1 MAFPVVPPSGRREAR
16 VPPHSLSARFDARTA
31 ASRAGSARRD
41 FASAVVW
48 RVRARV
54 RHPARRKMKGPW
66 FWFWRKNFQATDRR
80 LESAD
85 PRSQLFFGPQDIF
98 PRLRFGK
105 DVHTPGTPAFDSV
118 SPSAGL
124 FRELI
129 PAISFFIFHRL
140 RVGVRPESLALERRV
155 HANVHRHADRHP
167 GRAELARV

>member
-1 MAFPVVPPSGRREAR
+1 
-16 VPPHSLSARFDARTA
+16 
-31 ASRAGSARRD
+31 
-41 FASAVVW
+41 
-48 RVRARV
+48 
-54 RHPARRKMKGPW
+54 MKGPW

-124 FRELI
+124 FLELI
-129 PAISFFIFHRL
+129 PALDKNKKSFTISFFIGSAWGFDRKA
-140 RVGVRPESLALERRV
+140 SLLKGASTRTFTGTPIDTPVEPSSLECK
-155 HANVHRHADRHP
+155 
-167 GRAELARV
+167 AEIEKCYACIPRE